1 MPDTTETAA
10 TRFAQG
16 AKTYQQ
22 RARAALPILV
32 RQARA
37 QQTMYYSDL
46 AHEMEISN
54 PRTLNYP
61 LGAIG
66 HALVDLGKQWGRRI
80 PPIQALVINKSS
92 RSPGDGFAPF
102 APDAKT
108 FKRLTRRA
116 RRLIVDKMLVDVFTF
131 SDWDQVLHTLGL
143 PSAPVV
149 SLPPADEIA
158 AHGGQGEGVEHKR
171 LKEALSANPQWIG
184 LPHSFGPG
192 DVEVRLYSG
201 DSLDVLFSNNN
212 RRIAV
217 EVKGVSAPASEVI
230 RGLFQCVK
238 YEAVL
243 NAAARLS
250 DSRMDCEAVLALG
263 GSYPHDLTPLRHT
276 LGVRVFENIG

>member
-10 TRFAQG
+10 TRLARG

-22 RARAALPILV
+22 RARTALPILV
-32 RQARA
+32 RQAKA
-37 QQTMYYSDL
+37 HQTMYYSDL
-46 AHEMEISN
+46 AREMGISN
-54 PRTLNYP
+54 PRTLNHP

-66 HALVDLGKQWGRRI
+66 HALLDLGKQWGRHV

-92 RSPGDGFAPF
+92 DSPGDGFAPF
-102 APDAKT
+102 TPDAQT

-116 RRLIVDKMLVDVFTF
+116 RRLIVDKMLFDVFTF
-131 SDWDQVLHTLGL
+131 SDWDQVLRTLGL
-143 PSAPVV
+143 PSASEVR
-149 SLPPADEIA
+149 LPPAHEIA
-158 AHGGQGEGVEHKR
+158 THGGQGEGAEHKR
-171 LKEALSANPQWIG
+171 LKEALSVNPQWIG
-184 LPHSFGPG
+184 LPHSLGPG

-201 DSLDVLFSNNN
+201 DSLDVLFGDNN

-217 EVKGVSAPASEVI
+217 EVKGASAPAREVI

-243 NAAARLS
+243 SAEARLARR
-250 DSRMDCEAVLALG
+250 RMDCEAVLALG
-263 GSYPHDLTPLRHT
+263 GSYPHDLAPLRHT